1 MYCELP
7 PSRIC
12 SPSRTI
18 RPPCTRALNVAL
30 RPHQQIV
37 LISSIQ
43 AANEKLEKNTE
54 LIRAVLRE
62 HAAIAQTEEEYHHKY
77 DPLMAEHEVISARL
91 DRLRQLTVHNAL
103 WLNVLRRISFPDWL
117 RFHNGRILTPDGL
130 RFIYESL
137 NRNPEAIGKHMLEV
151 LAQMQNDCR
160 HSSS

>member
-43 AANEKLEKNTE
+43 AANEKLEQNTE

-62 HAAIAQTEEEYHHKY
+62 HAVIAQTEEEYHHKY
-77 DPLMAEHEVISARL
+77 DPLMAEHEAISARL
-91 DRLRQLTVHNAL
+91 DGYLAERTRKIERGKQLRGFLAALRKAPDSLLQWDEQVWLLMVDHATV
-103 WLNVLRRISFPDWL
+103 FP
-117 RFHNGRILTPDGL
+117 NGSVCFTFKDGTE
-130 RFIYESL
+130 IT
-137 NRNPEAIGKHMLEV
+137 A
-151 LAQMQNDCR
+151 
-160 HSSS
+160 